1 MPRYEQLKAKSKG
14 ISYTRQIR
22 NDSKEINLKKPLI
35 ISVSFIILVA
45 VIFSVVKKYSPMV
58 DIAIKDFFSINHS
71 QALALETDGVSENS
85 DKMSFLNNIP
95 LFNFFIKENTNE
107 TLSVMTYETNS
118 KIEAGLDTF
127 ADIDNFT
134 NSSIITKESLL
145 PFFNNSGSNNSILYD
160 SGYVDYGDNHAS
172 VLFSGS
178 NYNMNDNNNQVLEEN
193 TDDDIVIIN
202 NNQDIN
208 NNTES
213 SYEESTVNTGS
224 TENIDNTEQSA
235 ETDKPYNYL
244 QQMILENRNNNN
256 SQTLNERVPVNNN
269 NNNNKVSTNT
279 KKANTSQNNNKVSQS
294 TNNKSMFADILQPQG
309 NTVKRETTTMK
320 PASSTTYGTKTDY
333 VPTTEKTTNEKYTFN
348 VDEYLKN
355 NNVNKKDNEVNTI
368 KREENNNEKKTDNN
382 SQLSRKEI
390 IQSSVYTINNDS
402 LDKAN
407 IDYNRVINDMV
418 NPNNNNSVIK
428 RDDDIVKEDD
438 TKIINNNSIDNN
450 LNNNNNLNNSNIIKE
465 NTSSEKTYK
474 EELMKKAQNDIN
486 NYRRKK
492 ANNTITRAST
502 QRELKRN
509 NDEGIYLVE
518 YSENTGSITLIFR
531 ERKFNN
537 KSSVEE
543 AIKELLIGATDEENS
558 RNIIS
563 CIPKDTELLDIFVEG
578 DTVYLNFNE
587 SFEFN
592 PLGNEGTMVQIYQF
606 VYTATQFEGIDNVIF
621 LINGQL
627 NETIGAEGAI
637 ENMPFRRFE
646 K

>member
-1 MPRYEQLKAKSKG
+1 M
-14 ISYTRQIR
+14 
-22 NDSKEINLKKPLI
+22 
-35 ISVSFIILVA
+35 
-45 VIFSVVKKYSPMV
+45 
-58 DIAIKDFFSINHS
+58 
-71 QALALETDGVSENS
+71 
-85 DKMSFLNNIP
+85 
-95 LFNFFIKENTNE
+95 TN
-107 TLSVMTYETNS
+107 
-118 KIEAGLDTF
+118 
-127 ADIDNFT
+127 
-134 NSSIITKESLL
+134 
-145 PFFNNSGSNNSILYD
+145 
-160 SGYVDYGDNHAS
+160 
-172 VLFSGS
+172 
-178 NYNMNDNNNQVLEEN
+178 
-193 TDDDIVIIN
+193 
-202 NNQDIN
+202 
-208 NNTES
+208 
-213 SYEESTVNTGS
+213 
-224 TENIDNTEQSA
+224 
-235 ETDKPYNYL
+235 
-244 QQMILENRNNNN
+244 
-256 SQTLNERVPVNNN
+256 
-269 NNNNKVSTNT
+269 
-279 KKANTSQNNNKVSQS
+279 
-294 TNNKSMFADILQPQG
+294 
-309 NTVKRETTTMK
+309 
-320 PASSTTYGTKTDY
+320 
-333 VPTTEKTTNEKYTFN
+333 
-348 VDEYLKN
+348 
-355 NNVNKKDNEVNTI
+355 
-368 KREENNNEKKTDNN
+368 
-382 SQLSRKEI
+382 
-390 IQSSVYTINNDS
+390 S
-402 LDKAN
+402 LDKPN

-438 TKIINNNSIDNN
+438 TKIINDNNSIDNN